1 MQPPSRGC
9 VELSIDHLEAELS
22 STVPSAM
29 SSQTGLP
36 VDRMLTVLR
45 EDVLPLTQEGVRE
58 GNKVFGAAVLR
69 KASLEL
75 VIAGTNEE
83 VQNPLLHGEISC
95 LNRYWSLP
103 DESRPPPAECL
114 FLSSHE
120 PCPMCLSAIAW
131 SGFDNFYYLFSYEDS
146 RDEFEIPHDL
156 AILAEVFRCPDGA
169 YADANAYWKSHYL
182 LDLIEQG
189 SQDER
194 ARWREQ
200 VVDLRSAYRVLS
212 DHYQDSKQES
222 GIPLA

>member
-1 MQPPSRGC
+1 
-9 VELSIDHLEAELS
+9 
-22 STVPSAM
+22 M
-29 SSQTGLP
+29 SSQTNLL

-45 EDVLPLTQEGVRE
+45 EDVLPLTREGVRE
-58 GNKVFGAAVLR
+58 GNKVFGAAVLH

-75 VIAGTNEE
+75 VIAGANAEA
-83 VQNPLLHGEISC
+83 QNPLLHGEISC
-95 LNRYWSLP
+95 LNRYWVLP
-103 DESRPPPAECL
+103 RESRPAPAECL

-120 PCPMCLSAIAW
+120 PCPMCLAAIAW

-169 YADANAYWKSHYL
+169 YADTNACWTSYYL

-200 VVDLRSAYRVLS
+200 VADLRSAYRALS

-222 GIPLA
+222 DIPLA

>member
-1 MQPPSRGC
+1 MN
-9 VELSIDHLEAELS
+9 
-22 STVPSAM
+22 
-29 SSQTGLP
+29 SQTNLL

-83 VQNPLLHGEISC
+83 AQNPLLHGEISC

-103 DESRPPPAECL
+103 GESRPPPAECL
-114 FLSSHE
+114 FLSTHE

-146 RDEFEIPHDL
+146 RDEFKIPHDL
-156 AILAEVFRCPDGA
+156 AILIVGDHVPTAGPPR
-169 YADANAYWKSHYL
+169 SHL
-182 LDLIEQG
+182 QG
-189 SQDER
+189 RRLGQCASER
-194 ARWREQ
+194 SPPHLKAFHI
-200 VVDLRSAYRVLS
+200 LS
-212 DHYQDSKQES
+212 LCAHD
-222 GIPLA
+222 PR

>member
-1 MQPPSRGC
+1 M
-9 VELSIDHLEAELS
+9 IHLRVATEQNAA
-22 STVPSAM
+22 VRSAM
-29 SSQTGLP
+29 NSQTNLL

-83 VQNPLLHGEISC
+83 AQNPLLHGEISC

-103 DESRPPPAECL
+103 RESRPPPAECL

-146 RDEFEIPHDL
+146 RDDFEIPHDL
-156 AILAEVFRCPDGA
+156 AILAEVFRCSDGA
-169 YADANAYWKSHYL
+169 YADANAYWTSYYL

-194 ARWREQ
+194 ASWREQ
-200 VVDLRSAYRVLS
+200 VADLRSAYGGLS
-212 DHYQDSKQES
+212 DHYQRIKRES
-222 GIPLA
+222 DIPLG